1 MSISIQDVDAS
12 NVSPLSEIDVGNAVR
27 TARESYGYSVDDLAV
42 TCGLTNREISDV
54 EIGADTDPS
63 KIRRIAAALQI
74 APSEFLSI

>member
-1 MSISIQDVDAS
+1 MSISIQNVDAS
-12 NVSPLSEIDVGNAVR
+12 NVSQLSQIDVGNAVR
-27 TARESYGYSVDDLAV
+27 TARESYGYSLDDLAV